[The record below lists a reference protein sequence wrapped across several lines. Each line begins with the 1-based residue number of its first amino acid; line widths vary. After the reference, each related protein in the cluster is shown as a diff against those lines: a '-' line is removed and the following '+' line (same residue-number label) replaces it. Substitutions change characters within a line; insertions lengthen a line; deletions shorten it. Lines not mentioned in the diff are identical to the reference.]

1 MLVAET
7 KAGIK
12 VYADKCKGK
21 VEAIC
26 PSCKAPVRL
35 KHGKIKIPHF
45 AHVAYTGCAY
55 FSEGETLE
63 HLMNKQMLLTWS
75 GSGQLE
81 AYLPELQ
88 QRPDLLI
95 NRVAV
100 EIQCSPLSLTR
111 LIERTKNYQNHH
123 YQPWWLVGQK
133 LTPRK
138 RWSHLQKAFS
148 YYDFKKGCH
157 LWVIA
162 NQQKEIQLFYH
173 IRWHFQLG
181 YFFQKKRWR
190 FMESPLAQVFLF
202 EPDRSDYHWEV
213 SAYRYTIQKKLFQ
226 GNEKIQ
232 EIQEQ
237 IYRLKGNI
245 QTLPEW
251 CYSASEFF
259 FYFEDLLLFLRYC
272 VTVSA
277 NFHQWL
283 DRIKSIDFSWYFPLV
298 SQKEILRAVYD
309 ESCFLQ
315 ESSNF

>member
-133 LTPRK
+133 LTPRN
-138 RWSHLQKAFS
+138 A
-148 YYDFKKGCH
+148 GVTC
-157 LWVIA
+157 
-162 NQQKEIQLFYH
+162 
-173 IRWHFQLG
+173 
-181 YFFQKKRWR
+181 KKR
-190 FMESPLAQVFLF
+190 
-202 EPDRSDYHWEV
+202 
-213 SAYRYTIQKKLFQ
+213 
-226 GNEKIQ
+226 
-232 EIQEQ
+232 
-237 IYRLKGNI
+237 
-245 QTLPEW
+245 
-251 CYSASEFF
+251 
-259 FYFEDLLLFLRYC
+259 
-272 VTVSA
+272 
-277 NFHQWL
+277 
-283 DRIKSIDFSWYFPLV
+283 LV
-298 SQKEILRAVYD
+298 IMILRKGVIYG
-309 ESCFLQ
+309 
-315 ESSNF
+315 